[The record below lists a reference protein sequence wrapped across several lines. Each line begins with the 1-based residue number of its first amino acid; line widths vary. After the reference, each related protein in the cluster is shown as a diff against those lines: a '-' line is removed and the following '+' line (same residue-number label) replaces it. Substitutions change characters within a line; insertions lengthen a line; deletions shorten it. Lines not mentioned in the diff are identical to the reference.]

1 MLAER
6 FRASRKHKCHP
17 ASHDWG
23 EVGVFVKERD
33 TAPGQRVLSDA
44 QAELPMVI
52 APACI
57 DRTRPGLNDRDAT
70 SLASHQR
77 GGSLSKW
84 KVGKALKVRRETGM
98 PESELAVRVVPAAK
112 NRTVAGD
119 HDGVEA
125 PAAQLAHHLVLR
137 ERDLHQR

>member
-1 MLAER
+1 MLSVE
-6 FRASRKHKCHP
+6 K
-17 ASHDWG
+17 G
-23 EVGVFVKERD
+23 D

-44 QAELPMVI
+44 QPELSMVI

-57 DRTRPGLNDRDAT
+57 DRTRLGLNNRDAT
-70 SLASHQR
+70 SLASHER
-77 GGSLSKW
+77 GGALTRW
-84 KVGKALKVRRETGM
+84 KVGKALEVGGETGM